1 MAGTIRAKAAI
12 AGDVTTVQVLI
23 HHPMDSGF
31 VKDAAGKVVPA
42 HFIETLVFS
51 HSGKTLFAANWGPAV
66 SKDPY
71 LKFQYKGGAKGDVID
86 IAWKDN
92 EGQTDKSTVT
102 VS

>member
-1 MAGTIRAKAAI
+1 MAGSIRAKAAM

-31 VKDAAGKVVPA
+31 VKDKAGKVIPA
-42 HFIETLVFS
+42 HYIETLTFAHGGKSVF
-51 HSGKTLFAANWGPAV
+51 TAFWGPAV

-71 LKFQYKGGAKGDVID
+71 LKFQFKGAAKGDVID

-92 EGQTDKSTVT
+92 AGQADKSTVT